1 VSPEPESLEV
11 STTTDELLRAL
22 GDEGGGGVTVDEE
35 PPEELDGCW
44 VPIFVP
50 GVESSSLLL
59 LHAAKKDN
67 TMATNAKSAI
77 KGDFCF
83 IITPGQNVLFVLN
96 IYFFYISVKLFFVIF
111 FKTCFLRPKIF
122 FRGGF

>member
-35 PPEELDGCW
+35 IPEELDGCW

-50 GVESSSLLL
+50 GAGSSSLLL
-59 LHAAKKDN
+59 LHAAKKDSVI
-67 TMATNAKSAI
+67 ATSAM
-77 KGDFCF
+77 KTTEGRNCF
-83 IITPGQNVLFVLN
+83 ILYTPGQSVLFVLN
-96 IYFFYISVKLFFVIF
+96 IYYFWAKCYIF
-111 FKTCFLRPKIF
+111 FKKK
-122 FRGGF
+122 